1 MKEGGTVSVVVS
13 KLLAVLVLMMA
24 LMAGSATGET
34 SESEVMPTVALQPFL
49 QQVRPEALKAGVG
62 ASTFDRATRGLE
74 PDPQVLM
81 LAATQPEFVKPI
93 WEYISG
99 LVSEARIAAG
109 QQKLA
114 DFGGVLVAIE
124 QAYGVDRHVVLAI
137 WGVESNYGTAPGERN
152 VIRSLATLAA
162 GDERRSRFWRREF
175 IAALRIIEQGDVAME
190 RMTGSWAGAMGHT
203 QFMPTTYHD
212 RAVDFDGDGRRDI
225 WDSVADGL
233 ASTANY
239 LKTFGWR
246 LDDPWGFEVVLPKGF
261 EYRLSGPGN
270 AKPAAFWRERG
281 IERPGGVAVR
291 DTVSPLQLILP
302 AGAQGPAFL
311 VTRNFR
317 AILRYNPAEAYAL
330 AVGHL
335 ADRIAGADPIAVAW
349 PVGDRPLARSE
360 REELQK
366 RLHKHGL
373 DTGPV
378 DGIIG
383 SQSRDAIRSFQ
394 RSSGLPED
402 GYPSL
407 QLLNLLRQAGGS
419 EREAD

>member
-1 MKEGGTVSVVVS
+1 MSVVVS
-13 KLLAVLVLMMA
+13 KLLAILVLTMA

-34 SESEVMPTVALQPFL
+34 SASESQVVPTVALEPFL
-49 QQVRPEALKAGVG
+49 QQIRPEALKAGVS
-62 ASTFDRATRGLE
+62 AATFDRATRGLE
-74 PDPQVLM
+74 PDPEVLM
-81 LAATQPEFVKPI
+81 RAASQPEFVKPV
-93 WEYISG
+93 WEYLSG
-99 LVSEARIAAG
+99 LVSDARIAGG
-109 QQKLA
+109 QQKLSEY
-114 DFGGVLVAIE
+114 GGVLVAIE
-124 QAYGVDRHVVLAI
+124 QTYGVDRHVVLAI
-137 WGVESNYGTAPGERN
+137 WGVESNYGTAQGERS

-162 GDERRSRFWRREF
+162 GDERRARFWRREL
-175 IAALRIIEQGDVAME
+175 IAALRILEQGDVALE

-203 QFMPTTYHD
+203 QFMPTTYHE

-225 WDSVADGL
+225 WDSIVDGL

-239 LKTFGWR
+239 LKAFGWR
-246 LDDPWGFEVVLPKGF
+246 LEDPWGFEVVLPEGF
-261 EYRLSGPGN
+261 DYRLSSPGN
-270 AKPAAFWRERG
+270 AKPAAFWRKLG
-281 IERPGGVAVR
+281 VVRPGGVAVR

-335 ADRIAGADPIAVAW
+335 ADRIAGAGPIATAW
-349 PVGDRPLARSE
+349 PVGDRPLARAE

-366 RLHKHGL
+366 RLHQRGL

-383 SQSRDAIRSFQ
+383 RQSRAAIRAFQ
-394 RSSGLPED
+394 QTRGLPED

-407 QLLNLLRQAGGS
+407 QLLNVLRQAGGS
-419 EREAD
+419 ERE

>member
-1 MKEGGTVSVVVS
+1 
-13 KLLAVLVLMMA
+13 MMA

-34 SESEVMPTVALQPFL
+34 SESEIAPPVDLQPFL
-49 QQVRPEALKAGVG
+49 QQVKPEALKAGVS
-62 ASTFDRATRGLE
+62 AATFDRVIRGLE

-81 LAATQPEFVKPI
+81 LAASQPEFVKPI
-93 WEYISG
+93 WEYLG
-99 LVSEARIAAG
+99 TLVSDARIAAG
-109 QQKLA
+109 QQRLA
-114 DFGGVLVAIE
+114 EHGDTLVAIE

-137 WGVESNYGTAPGERN
+137 WGVESNYGTAQGERN

-162 GDERRSRFWRREF
+162 GDERRPQFWRREF
-175 IAALRIIEQGDVAME
+175 IAALRIVEQGDVAPE

-212 RAVDFDGDGRRDI
+212 RAVDFDKDGRRDI
-225 WDSVADGL
+225 WDSVPDGL

-239 LKTFGWR
+239 LKAFGWR
-246 LDDPWGFEVVLPKGF
+246 LEDPWGFEVVLPQGF
-261 EYRLSGPGN
+261 DYRLSAPGH
-270 AKPAAFWRERG
+270 AKPASFWRQLG
-281 IERPGGVAVR
+281 VKRPGGVAVR

-311 VTRNFR
+311 VTRNFQ

-335 ADRIAGADPIAVAW
+335 ADRIAGADAIAAAW
-349 PVGDRPLARSE
+349 PVTDRPLARAE

-366 RLHKHGL
+366 RLHQHGL
-373 DTGPV
+373 DTGPA

-383 SQSRDAIRSFQ
+383 RQSRAAIRAFQ
-394 RSSGLPED
+394 RTRGLPED

-407 QLLNLLRQAGGS
+407 QLLDLLRQAGGP
-419 EREAD
+419 ERE

>member
-1 MKEGGTVSVVVS
+1 MSVVVS
-13 KLLAVLVLMMA
+13 KLLAILVLTMA

-34 SESEVMPTVALQPFL
+34 SASESQVVPTVALEPFL
-49 QQVRPEALKAGVG
+49 QQIRPEALKAGVS
-62 ASTFDRATRGLE
+62 AATFDRATRGLE
-74 PDPQVLM
+74 PDPEVLM
-81 LAATQPEFVKPI
+81 RAASQPEFVKPV
-93 WEYISG
+93 WEYLSG
-99 LVSEARIAAG
+99 LVSDARIGGG
-109 QQKLA
+109 QQKLSEY
-114 DFGGVLVAIE
+114 GGVLVAIE
-124 QAYGVDRHVVLAI
+124 QTYGVDRHVVLAI
-137 WGVESNYGTAPGERN
+137 WGVESNYGTAQGERS

-162 GDERRSRFWRREF
+162 GDERRARFWRREL
-175 IAALRIIEQGDVAME
+175 IAALRILEQGDVALE

-203 QFMPTTYHD
+203 QFMPTTYHE

-225 WDSVADGL
+225 WDSIVDGL

-239 LKTFGWR
+239 LKAFGWR
-246 LDDPWGFEVVLPKGF
+246 LEDPWGFEVVLPEGF
-261 EYRLSGPGN
+261 DYRLSSPGN
-270 AKPAAFWRERG
+270 AKPAAFWRKLDVV
-281 IERPGGVAVR
+281 RPGGVAVR

-335 ADRIAGADPIAVAW
+335 ADRIAGAGPIATAW
-349 PVGDRPLARSE
+349 PVGDRPLARAE

-366 RLHKHGL
+366 RLHQRGL

-383 SQSRDAIRSFQ
+383 RQSRAAIRAFQ
-394 RSSGLPED
+394 QTRGLPED

-407 QLLNLLRQAGGS
+407 QLLNVLRQAGGS
-419 EREAD
+419 ERE

>member
-1 MKEGGTVSVVVS
+1 MSLIVS
-13 KLLAVLVLMMA
+13 KVLSGLVLMMA

-34 SESEVMPTVALQPFL
+34 SESQISPAVALQPFL
-49 QQVRPEALKAGVG
+49 QQVRPEALKAGVS
-62 ASTFDRATRGLE
+62 AATFDRATRGLE

-81 LAATQPEFVKPI
+81 LAASQPEFVKPI
-93 WEYISG
+93 WEYLSG
-99 LVSEARIAAG
+99 LVSDARVSAG
-109 QQKLA
+109 QERLVEYGETLA
-114 DFGGVLVAIE
+114 SVE
-124 QAYGVDRHVVLAI
+124 RAYGVDRHIVLAI
-137 WGVESNYGTAPGERN
+137 WGVESNFGTAQGERN

-162 GDERRSRFWRREF
+162 GDERRPQFWRREF
-175 IAALRIIEQGDVAME
+175 IAALRILEQGDVAPE

-212 RAVDFDGDGRRDI
+212 RAVDFDRDGRRDI

-239 LKTFGWR
+239 LKAFGWR
-246 LDDPWGFEVVLPKGF
+246 LEDPWGFEVVLPEGF
-261 EYRLSGPGN
+261 DYGLSAPGQG
-270 AKPAAFWRERG
+270 KPAAFWRKIG
-281 IERPGGVAVR
+281 VNRPGGIAIR

-311 VTRNFR
+311 VTGNFR

-335 ADRIAGADPIAVAW
+335 ADRIAGAEPVQGAW
-349 PVGDRPLARSE
+349 PESDRPLARAE

-366 RLHKHGL
+366 RLAQHGL
-373 DTGPV
+373 DTGPA

-383 SQSRDAIRSFQ
+383 RQSRAAIRSFQ
-394 RSSGLPED
+394 RTRGLPED
-402 GYPSL
+402 GYASL
-407 QLLNLLRQAGGS
+407 QLLDLLRQAGGPMK
-419 EREAD
+419 E